1 MKRACVKHKVN
12 FVRVQTILKAGSFQR
27 NDTGLK
33 AGALENDLA
42 HSSPGLKAQG
52 FSEQDYKIT

>member
-1 MKRACVKHKVN
+1 MRYPFKQKKS
-12 FVRVQTILKAGSFQR
+12 KPS